1 MRTIIINDIEYEF
14 NCVYGVIKGINE
26 NIGIHLQLQ
35 VFKDG
40 KQLDKKDIKGYAGEK
55 IEEYICELVND

>member
-1 MRTIIINDIEYEF
+1 MKKIIINDIQYEF
-14 NCVYGVIKGINE
+14 NCVYAVSKGINK

-40 KQLDKKDIKGYAGEK
+40 KQLDKEDIKGYVSEK
-55 IEEYICELVND
+55 LEEYIRELI